1 MTQAKLPGSAKYR
14 LAAYSLE
21 ITLRRPRST
30 AKPPASIVSPAMA
43 EAGSISGALTGLGLP
58 DGAQIVMNQRL
69 MHFELSVLAEATP
82 ARVINTSARLIFR
95 TTVMSS
101 N

>member
-1 MTQAKLPGSAKYR
+1 
-14 LAAYSLE
+14 
-21 ITLRRPRST
+21 
-30 AKPPASIVSPAMA
+30 MA
-43 EAGSISGALTGLGLP
+43 EAGSISGALTGFGLP
-58 DGAQIVMNQRL
+58 EGGQMVMNQRL
-69 MHFELSVLAEATP
+69 MHFELLSVPAEATP

>member
-1 MTQAKLPGSAKYR
+1 
-14 LAAYSLE
+14 
-21 ITLRRPRST
+21 
-30 AKPPASIVSPAMA
+30 MA
-43 EAGSISGALTGLGLP
+43 DAGSISGALTGLILP
-58 DGAQIVMNQRL
+58 DVGQMVMNQKL
-69 MHFELSVLAEATP
+69 KHFELSSEPAEATP